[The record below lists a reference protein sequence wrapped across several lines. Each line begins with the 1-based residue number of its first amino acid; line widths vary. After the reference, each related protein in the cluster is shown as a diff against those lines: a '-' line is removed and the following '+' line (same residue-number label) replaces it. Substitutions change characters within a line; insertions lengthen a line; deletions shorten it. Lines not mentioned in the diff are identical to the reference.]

1 LRQHYEGIADES
13 PAVREKDMMR
23 RRLGGGMKQ
32 VEIVDAWIGLKEEL
46 DTPWVDTARWFIW
59 LIGREE
65 CADARIPRAEVE
77 EIGRCVK
84 EHLDAIMPGC
94 RYTLTGG

>member
-13 PAVREKDMMR
+13 PAVRDKDMMR

-46 DTPWVDTARWFIW
+46 DTP
-59 LIGREE
+59 
-65 CADARIPRAEVE
+65 
-77 EIGRCVK
+77 
-84 EHLDAIMPGC
+84 
-94 RYTLTGG
+94 